1 MDAKLREARAFL
13 AAERRERERRERA
26 APVARVDLGPPCGV
40 PPREAAKA
48 DAYFQLNYELSV
60 WLAVTRGVYFTDL
73 GSDEARRIFADEFL
87 PEYNT
92 GRLPAALYGGVSDAM
107 GRAARTEAAWRRW
120 AEAHAAGGG
129 ASGGGGVM
137 GPAVGPPRAGQTVA
151 EAYAVRSDERRGVR
165 ERERAEARAHR
176 HEERARLDELA
187 PRADGGTFAA
197 RAEKAAGRREARAAR
212 DADATGLHSAG
223 VDELGG
229 SGGGDSFR
237 AALSRRNAAGERRAG
252 RQEARREH
260 AQGLLAKQSAKED
273 GVMAEMRALAAQA
286 AARGGIAK
294 RPAPQ

>member
-1 MDAKLREARAFL
+1 MIPLLAPKFGERAVPGHAPPVAADIYIRPFPRLWSSRRWRAACCVWRRSLWSRDERDEGRRSSHHRDEGRRERERERERDGRDKEHSRRKDKGKDKERSSSRRHREHRSGSGSERVDAKLREARAFL

-129 ASGGGGVM
+129 ASGGTASAGPSTGG
-137 GPAVGPPRAGQTVA
+137 R
-151 EAYAVRSDERRGVR
+151 AVRWGSSSCGRPLCWRASTSGACSCRRT
-165 ERERAEARAHR
+165 RAK
-176 HEERARLDELA
+176 
-187 PRADGGTFAA
+187 G
-197 RAEKAAGRREARAAR
+197 
-212 DADATGLHSAG
+212 
-223 VDELGG
+223 
-229 SGGGDSFR
+229 
-237 AALSRRNAAGERRAG
+237 
-252 RQEARREH
+252 
-260 AQGLLAKQSAKED
+260 
-273 GVMAEMRALAAQA
+273 
-286 AARGGIAK
+286 
-294 RPAPQ
+294 